1 MEKQGFL
8 YLLLGLALGSIV
20 TSTMLLR
27 APEAS
32 RNAYNAGLRM
42 NKEHAEKNIDHE
54 MSMGGMTEMLEGK
67 AGDDYDKAFL
77 EMMILHHEGAIEM
90 AKLSEKSAKH
100 DEIKTLSRAILEAQ
114 EGEIRQMIEWHN
126 AWGYGQEEI
135 MPGGMKY

>member
-32 RNAYNAGLRM
+32 RNAYHAGLRM
-42 NKEHAEKNIDHE
+42 NKEYAEEKTDRE
-54 MSMGGMTEMLEGK
+54 LSMGGMTEMLQGK
-67 AGDDYDKAFL
+67 TGDEYDKAFL

-100 DEIKTLSRAILEAQ
+100 DEIKALSRAILEAQ
-114 EGEIRQMIEWHN
+114 EGEIRQMIEWHS
-126 AWGYGQEEI
+126 AWGYAEGRS
-135 MPGGMKY
+135 MPGGMMH